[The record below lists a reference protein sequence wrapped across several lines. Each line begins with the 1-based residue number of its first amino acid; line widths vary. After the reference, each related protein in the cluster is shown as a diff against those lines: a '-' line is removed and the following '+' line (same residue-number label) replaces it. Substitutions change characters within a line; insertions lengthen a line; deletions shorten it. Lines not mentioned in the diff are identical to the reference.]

1 MRKWILSGL
10 ILALAF
16 GVASAQ
22 APVQTL
28 PAPATTENG
37 NASGAATGAY
47 VQVFAQAAAG
57 PSGQATRRGCTIIN
71 NSAANVMYVTEGYSV
86 GNSLDAN
93 AVKLAVGQAYYC
105 AAGAGMVLQGQ
116 INVKGTAADL
126 YYAAKW

>member
-1 MRKWILSGL
+1 MKRLILSL
-10 ILALAF
+10 WFAAA
-16 GVASAQ
+16 VVDMASAQ

-37 NASGAATGAY
+37 NNSGIATGAY
-47 VQVFAQAAAG
+47 VQVWAAASAG

-71 NSAANVMYVTEGYSV
+71 NSASNVMYVTEGYSV
-86 GNSLDAN
+86 AGSLDSN

-116 INVKGTAADL
+116 INVKGTLADT